1 MPMGQETVL
10 ITQTFTDYI
19 QTFQTLDPHAMPS
32 YCHVPCMFISPQG
45 VRVMAT
51 AADIE
56 ALFRQLMASLKARSY
71 ARSELTALH
80 VHQLSETIAMVSVSR
95 VRYNT
100 DGQELERLGETYTLR
115 RTEDG
120 WKIVVAMMHNPEA
133 VLGRG

>member
-1 MPMGQETVL
+1 
-10 ITQTFTDYI
+10 
-19 QTFQTLDPHAMPS
+19 
-32 YCHVPCMFISPQG
+32 
-45 VRVMAT
+45 
-51 AADIE
+51 
-56 ALFRQLMASLKARSY
+56 
-71 ARSELTALH
+71 
-80 VHQLSETIAMVSVSR
+80 